1 MDTITQAD
9 IFRKLEDA
17 GIAMALS
24 TVYASLALLLVTAVV
39 LPPSYFMN
47 MFAYRSFPMRALIGV
62 YMAVLSI
69 PLFVVMLLGS
79 VPRLFDYPL
88 IPIVSYF
95 SLFGEAS
102 TAQKAALFDA
112 AFKPDRCN
120 SITPELADLMAQA
133 RALTTQKDYTAD
145 LAKLEAAFSAY
156 DDGCS

>member
-1 MDTITQAD
+1 
-9 IFRKLEDA
+9 
-17 GIAMALS
+17 
-24 TVYASLALLLVTAVV
+24 
-39 LPPSYFMN
+39 
-47 MFAYRSFPMRALIGV
+47 
-62 YMAVLSI
+62 MAVLSI

-145 LAKLEAAFSAY
+145 LAKLETAFSAY